1 MDSHGQVQ
9 LFDGKAMRKVYYL
22 SSCDTCKRIL
32 NDLQLPTDFELQ
44 DIKKIPISE
53 TDLDF
58 LKSKVGNYE
67 VLCNKRSQLYKSRN
81 LKAQNLTE
89 NEYKQLILEH
99 YTFLARPVIVV
110 DEQVFIGNATK
121 TIQAVKQYLG
131 NV

>member
-1 MDSHGQVQ
+1 
-9 LFDGKAMRKVYYL
+9 MRKVYYL

-67 VLCNKRSQLYKSRN
+67 VLCNKRSQLYKNRN

-110 DEQVFIGNATK
+110 DEQVFVGNATK

>member
-44 DIKKIPISE
+44 DIKKTPISE
-53 TDLDF
+53 TYLDF
-58 LKSKVGNYE
+58 LKSKVGSYE
-67 VLCNKRSQLYKSRN
+67 VLCNKRSQLYKNRN
-81 LKAQNLTE
+81 LKAQNITE
-89 NEYKQLILEH
+89 SDYKQLILEH
-99 YTFLARPVIVV
+99 YTFLARPVIVI
-110 DEQVFIGNATK
+110 DEQVFVGNATK
-121 TIQAVKQYLG
+121 TIQAIKEYLG